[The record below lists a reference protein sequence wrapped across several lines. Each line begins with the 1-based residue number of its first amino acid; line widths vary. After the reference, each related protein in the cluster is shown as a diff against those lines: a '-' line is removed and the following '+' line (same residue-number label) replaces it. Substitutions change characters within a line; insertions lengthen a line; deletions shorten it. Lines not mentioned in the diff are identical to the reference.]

1 MQLQT
6 LSLLASLLGVTTAN
20 FTVGVD
26 YNVDSCT
33 GHAPWNCLR
42 NHAYYLR
49 HGRNDTTRPNI
60 CNAPI
65 APNVRV
71 NSPPNRPSDDGETD
85 EDEYIPH
92 NQDFDEDVN
101 APAFPSS
108 SQFTLNN
115 ARGNFCQFSL
125 QFCPGNLWMSTLGVG
140 CGMASTKRKRNHVS
154 ADKDPR
160 KGIHYATLLDMNEY
174 NNIVGECFYE
184 SRHGP
189 RNCTTEADGTINAR
203 RDEIVCYT
211 DRC

>member
-1 MQLQT
+1 MKLQT
-6 LSLLASLLGVTTAN
+6 LSLLASLVGVTTAN
-20 FTVGVD
+20 FTIGVD

-42 NHAYYLR
+42 NHAYYIR
-49 HGRNDTTRPNI
+49 HNKFDNTNSTNI

-71 NSPPNRPSDDGETD
+71 NDPPNRPSDDGEKD
-85 EDEYIPH
+85 EDEYVPH
-92 NQDFDEDVN
+92 NPADDDVN
-101 APAFPSS
+101 ALAFPP
-108 SQFTLNN
+108 SQYTINN

-140 CGMASTKRKRNHVS
+140 CGMASTRRKRNYVS
-154 ADKDPR
+154 SDKDPR
-160 KGIHYATLLDMNEY
+160 PGIHYATLLDMNEY
-174 NNIVGECFYE
+174 NDVVGQCYYE

-189 RNCTTEADGTINAR
+189 RNCTTDEDGSTIAR